1 MGSSLGQGL
10 LGHVETPEY
19 FGTTWLNCSL
29 QEHGLAEGQSK
40 SAAAESLWLQLSL
53 EQRSL
58 SISGSGLG
66 IHFSSLALKS
76 SQPPTA
82 YNLTTVPK
90 NLQFPF

>member
-1 MGSSLGQGL
+1 MGSSLGRGL

-53 EQRSL
+53 ELRSL
-58 SISGSGLG
+58 SISRLG
-66 IHFSSLALKS
+66 IHFSLSG
-76 SQPPTA
+76 
-82 YNLTTVPK
+82 PK
-90 NLQFPF
+90 ELSASHCLYPHHCP